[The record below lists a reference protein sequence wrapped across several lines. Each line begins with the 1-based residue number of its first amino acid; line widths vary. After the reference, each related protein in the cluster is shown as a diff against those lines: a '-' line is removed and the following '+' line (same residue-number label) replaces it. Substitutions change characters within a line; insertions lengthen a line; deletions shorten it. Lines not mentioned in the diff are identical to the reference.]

1 MKPTKPTYQK
11 YTPPK
16 KVYKS
21 WLKASENKQ
30 FTPLPKEFLYE
41 EETETNEELYE
52 YPQYHEWSRLLP
64 H

>member
-1 MKPTKPTYQK
+1 MKATKPTYQK

-21 WLKASENKQ
+21 WLKASDNKQ

-41 EETETNEELYE
+41 EETKTNEE
-52 YPQYHEWSRLLP
+52 
-64 H
+64 